1 MQNKREQDAGVY
13 HCEAQNSAGVAM
25 SRNATLQIAML
36 KDDFRAVPKDTVAL
50 VGGPVILNCTPPRGI
65 PEPSVLWIKDGK
77 LLDISGKRLSMV
89 DSGSLMISEIQP
101 NDTGKYECSAQSMA
115 GTKTTPPAYLKVLAP
130 PTILKSPHDTEVLE
144 GQGLDLPCE
153 LAGDPKPIVTWRKE
167 SGRLPEG
174 RSRKLLDNTLS
185 IEEARQDDEGKYI
198 CEGHNEGGNVTISVY
213 LYVYEAPTFMEAPVD
228 VVIREGEG
236 ITLPCRAKGRP
247 GVRIF
252 WNRMDKAHVNN
263 SANKQPIQEQPTD
276 KPAEKSKRSVSLKAP
291 ENGLR
296 SFAPEPIG
304 NWTIKIEP
312 VSEKQLFQ
320 LPHTSH
326 LVRSKRESVESNIEL
341 EAISSTIPS
350 LTSNSVIQ
358 FEDNGGLTLKAVSK
372 ADEGW
377 YVCAALNEAGS
388 IAKKIYIKVLDKDE
402 SLEARKE
409 QIHTFDQGHWVS
421 EQFIVLNNVFTIS
434 ASSIGITWDVT
445 DSVTK
450 MPLRMYYRIASEPM
464 NYFLYNS
471 SFDSEVTT
479 SNLKEFTLNDLR
491 PYTEYEIF
499 ASIPEGLSGPV
510 SNIRRG
516 RTLDGPPSAPPT
528 DVRVGVINT
537 TAAFVRWSP
546 PPTHL
551 LNGELTGYK
560 VVIIDFLLFVGIIVL

>member
-13 HCEAQNSAGVAM
+13 HCEAHNSAGVAV

-36 KDDFRAVPKDTVAL
+36 KDEFRAMPKDTVAL

-115 GTKTTPPAYLKVLAP
+115 GTKTTPLAYLKVLAP
-130 PTILKSPHDTEVLE
+130 PTIVKSPHDTEVLE
-144 GQGLDLPCE
+144 GEGFDLPCE
-153 LAGDPKPIVTWRKE
+153 LAGDPKPVVTWRKE
-167 SGRLPEG
+167 NGRLPEG
-174 RSRKLLDNTLS
+174 RSRKLLDNTLR
-185 IEEARQDDEGKYI
+185 IEDARQDDEGKYI

-252 WNRMDKAHVNN
+252 WDRIDKPHVNN
-263 SANKQPIQEQPTD
+263 SMNKPEIQAQIGH
-276 KPAEKSKRSVSLKAP
+276 KPSEKSKRSISLKTT
-291 ENGLR
+291 ENHVR
-296 SFAPEPIG
+296 SFAPESVG
-304 NWTIKIEP
+304 NWSIKIEP

-320 LPHTSH
+320 LPHASRTHSI
-326 LVRSKRESVESNIEL
+326 RKKRDTTESSNEP
-341 EAISSTIPS
+341 EAVFSTIAS
-350 LTSNSVIQ
+350 LVSSSVVH
-358 FEDNGGLTLKAVSK
+358 FEDNGGLTLRAVSK

-377 YVCAALNEAGS
+377 YACAAINEAGS
-388 IAKKIYIKVLDKDE
+388 IVKKIFIKVLDKDE

-409 QIHTFDQGHWVS
+409 QIHTYDQSRWVS

-434 ASSIGITWDVT
+434 SGSIGISWDVT
-445 DSVTK
+445 DSATK
-450 MPLRMYYRIASEPM
+450 MPLRMYYRVASDPM
-464 NYFLYNS
+464 DNFIYNS
-471 SFDSEVTT
+471 SFESQVTT
-479 SNLKEFTLNDLR
+479 SNLKELTLNDLR
-491 PYTEYEIF
+491 PFTEYEIF
-499 ASIPEGLSGPV
+499 ASIPEGLSGSV

-516 RTLDGPPSAPPT
+516 KTLDGPPSAPPT

-546 PPTHL
+546 PPVHL

-560 VVIIDFLLFVGIIVL
+560 VFIL